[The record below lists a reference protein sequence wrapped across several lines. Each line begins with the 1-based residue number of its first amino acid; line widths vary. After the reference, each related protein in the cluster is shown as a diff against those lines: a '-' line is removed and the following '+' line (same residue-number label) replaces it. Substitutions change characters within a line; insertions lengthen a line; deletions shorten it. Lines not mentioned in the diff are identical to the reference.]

1 MRRVAF
7 AAFLV
12 LLPVVA
18 LAQDVVISPPA
29 PWWQSLLGSLPI
41 ATVVAVIFG
50 ALGLLNLSNKRKQI
64 VAMVAK
70 HAYNV
75 VNDIDHVRGDEKLD
89 KVVEGL
95 RQADEWMKA
104 NGWRLLSAEEQA
116 LVKMQFQA
124 MHGAELATK
133 VGAVSPP

>member
-1 MRRVAF
+1 MKRVI
-7 AAFLV
+7 AATFLV
-12 LLPVVA
+12 LLPVA
-18 LAQDVVISPPA
+18 AFAQDVVISPPA

-50 ALGLLNLSNKRKQI
+50 ALGLLKLSDKRKTI
-64 VAMVAK
+64 VGFAVRNAF
-70 HAYNV
+70 NI

-89 KVVEGL
+89 KAVEGL

-104 NGWRLLSAEEQA
+104 NGWRVLSAEEQVLA
-116 LVKMQFQA
+116 KLSFQA
-124 MHGAELATK
+124 MHGAELAAK

>member
-116 LVKMQFQA
+116 LVKMQFSA
-124 MHGAELATK
+124 MHGAELAAK
-133 VGAVSPP
+133 VAPSP